1 MITFYGQEFSELKTP
16 YNIVVAADVLEFVQ
30 GLTEWISYIMM
41 LKYGGTSIGNES
53 VTEPSRAR
61 AETGEETYYIVG
73 ESRTN
78 VDNAITK
85 VYGSFFIAFE
95 VIPSTGEIIQT
106 DCSRT
111 LELTND
117 FIRKL
122 FLHKHLETDAKV
134 IEEAIQRR
142 YHGSSWKALIVAYRD
157 ALKHYQRAMAA
168 EAEEKG
174 KKGDN

>member
-1 MITFYGQEFSELKTP
+1 M
-16 YNIVVAADVLEFVQ
+16 
-30 GLTEWISYIMM
+30 
-41 LKYGGTSIGNES
+41 
-53 VTEPSRAR
+53 

-157 ALKHYQRAMAA
+157 ALKHYQRAVAA

>member
-1 MITFYGQEFSELKTP
+1 M
-16 YNIVVAADVLEFVQ
+16 
-30 GLTEWISYIMM
+30 
-41 LKYGGTSIGNES
+41 
-53 VTEPSRAR
+53 

-111 LELTND
+111 LE
-117 FIRKL
+117 
-122 FLHKHLETDAKV
+122 TDAKV

>member
-1 MITFYGQEFSELKTP
+1 M
-16 YNIVVAADVLEFVQ
+16 
-30 GLTEWISYIMM
+30 
-41 LKYGGTSIGNES
+41 
-53 VTEPSRAR
+53 

-117 FIRKL
+117 FIR
-122 FLHKHLETDAKV
+122 DYSAAAKPPV
-134 IEEAIQRR
+134 RKNGNHDSGIR
-142 YHGSSWKALIVAYRD
+142 KPP
-157 ALKHYQRAMAA
+157 
-168 EAEEKG
+168 
-174 KKGDN
+174 

>member
-1 MITFYGQEFSELKTP
+1 M
-16 YNIVVAADVLEFVQ
+16 
-30 GLTEWISYIMM
+30 
-41 LKYGGTSIGNES
+41 
-53 VTEPSRAR
+53 

-134 IEEAIQRR
+134 IAEADRCLSGR
-142 YHGSSWKALIVAYRD
+142 VKALSARD
-157 ALKHYQRAMAA
+157 GRRSRGKG
-168 EAEEKG
+168 EKR
-174 KKGDN
+174 

>member
-1 MITFYGQEFSELKTP
+1 M
-16 YNIVVAADVLEFVQ
+16 
-30 GLTEWISYIMM
+30 
-41 LKYGGTSIGNES
+41 
-53 VTEPSRAR
+53 

-134 IEEAIQRR
+134 IEEAMIT
-142 YHGSSWKALIVAYRD
+142 AICVA
-157 ALKHYQRAMAA
+157 AGFILSKILLGGML
-168 EAEEKG
+168 
-174 KKGDN
+174 

>member
-1 MITFYGQEFSELKTP
+1 M
-16 YNIVVAADVLEFVQ
+16 
-30 GLTEWISYIMM
+30 
-41 LKYGGTSIGNES
+41 
-53 VTEPSRAR
+53 

-117 FIRKL
+117 FIRNEYSVAAKPSVR
-122 FLHKHLETDAKV
+122 KNGNHLS
-134 IEEAIQRR
+134 
-142 YHGSSWKALIVAYRD
+142 G
-157 ALKHYQRAMAA
+157 
-168 EAEEKG
+168 
-174 KKGDN
+174 

>member
-1 MITFYGQEFSELKTP
+1 M
-16 YNIVVAADVLEFVQ
+16 
-30 GLTEWISYIMM
+30 
-41 LKYGGTSIGNES
+41 
-53 VTEPSRAR
+53 

-78 VDNAITK
+78 VDNA
-85 VYGSFFIAFE
+85 
-95 VIPSTGEIIQT
+95 IPSTGEIIQT

-134 IEEAIQRR
+134 IEEAIRRR

>member
-1 MITFYGQEFSELKTP
+1 M
-16 YNIVVAADVLEFVQ
+16 
-30 GLTEWISYIMM
+30 
-41 LKYGGTSIGNES
+41 
-53 VTEPSRAR
+53 

-117 FIRKL
+117 FILNIPLRRSRLSGKMETTCPDRRKPL
-122 FLHKHLETDAKV
+122 
-134 IEEAIQRR
+134 
-142 YHGSSWKALIVAYRD
+142 
-157 ALKHYQRAMAA
+157 
-168 EAEEKG
+168 
-174 KKGDN
+174 

>member
-1 MITFYGQEFSELKTP
+1 M
-16 YNIVVAADVLEFVQ
+16 
-30 GLTEWISYIMM
+30 
-41 LKYGGTSIGNES
+41 
-53 VTEPSRAR
+53 

-122 FLHKHLETDAKV
+122 FLHKHLETDDRCLSGRV
-134 IEEAIQRR
+134 
-142 YHGSSWKALIVAYRD
+142 KALSARD
-157 ALKHYQRAMAA
+157 GRRSRGKG
-168 EAEEKG
+168 EKR
-174 KKGDN
+174 

>member
-1 MITFYGQEFSELKTP
+1 M
-16 YNIVVAADVLEFVQ
+16 
-30 GLTEWISYIMM
+30 
-41 LKYGGTSIGNES
+41 
-53 VTEPSRAR
+53 

-134 IEEAIQRR
+134 IEE
-142 YHGSSWKALIVAYRD
+142 LIVAYRD
-157 ALKHYQRAMAA
+157 ALKHYQRAMTA